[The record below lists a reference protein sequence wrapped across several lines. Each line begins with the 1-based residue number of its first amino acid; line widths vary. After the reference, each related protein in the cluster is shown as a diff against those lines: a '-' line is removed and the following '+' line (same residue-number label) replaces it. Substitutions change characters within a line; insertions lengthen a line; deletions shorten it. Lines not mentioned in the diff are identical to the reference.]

1 MSVGGDFIWED
12 QMLPPLDVDFINEI
26 NRNIE
31 EVNEDVIG
39 FFEKNLKFIEN
50 IDITQLMNGVDM
62 TQLY

>member
-1 MSVGGDFIWED
+1 
-12 QMLPPLDVDFINEI
+12 MLPPLDVDFINEI

-31 EVNEDVIG
+31 DVNEDVIG